1 MPRSKQ
7 ASHHARDI
15 HGHTRHW
22 SELLVDLASFLP
34 DQAPVTT
41 FVSQNTLRF
50 LEDQPFHEAMVRARR
65 LIGTNGYL
73 SFPEYIAMYRAGVIR
88 DSDIAEGFLRS
99 GFQLSSV
106 PTGWS
111 AIDWV
116 RLFLLS
122 EVPEYTRKARSWL
135 VREQPPA
142 GLKAHLPRIVWD
154 KICALPWNLGGHSE
168 TCLDDLP
175 LIELLARNESDLPW
189 QRIRETI
196 GPLCAMYL
204 DRGSGDW
211 SMPGRM
217 DSFFAFALQ
226 ILADRPTTQA
236 WQADAGREAQFIL
249 NDGITAE
256 LFLDTLLTWQQAD
269 PAHHPSILKRSM
281 MAHPGWAGM
290 MWRLERYPAERAVP
304 NQPVRL
310 VDYLAIQLLLEKH
323 LCLEAMGGA
332 SAMRSSG
339 IALRADLTLAIEQS
353 LHQFVG
359 PTDDAWDLFYAI
371 ASDPERSLPLLD
383 DHEPHALCAAVEGFT
398 RDHRRII
405 WQESFE
411 ASYRNRV
418 LSVISVRRQAPD
430 PGPAARPEFQVMT
443 CLDDREESFRR
454 AVEEAYPAAE
464 TFGGPGFFGLPV
476 RFTPI
481 GQIITQDICPL
492 HVKAVHHVREVPA
505 EGRSHARFQQQQS
518 FSRVMHRLDK
528 ASRTSVG
535 GSLVAGLLGLL
546 AYPALVVAFLLPHL
560 GARLRAAIARAS
572 RSFVKTDFEMKADS
586 EEGAFSIADQAERVH
601 ALMVNI
607 GMTGPFSR
615 IVVFL
620 GHGST
625 SVNNPHKS
633 AYDCGACGGNE
644 GVANARLLARLANST
659 VIRIELAKRGIK
671 IPSDTWFLGG
681 MHDTCN
687 ESIIIEDLDIVPRWA
702 VGMVN
707 QVQAKLNHCVRINS
721 VERCR
726 RFHSAPFLPTPDAAL
741 RHVQSRS
748 ADLGQPRPEVGHA
761 NNAMAVFGPRQ
772 WTRGVF
778 LDRRSFLISYNPQ
791 SDQEGI
797 YIERMLA
804 GIMPVIS
811 GINLQYYFS
820 RVDNDRLGCGTKLPH
835 NPVGLFGVQ
844 EGATGDLRTGLPR
857 QTVEIHHPLRLMVL
871 VASTPE
877 ILIRII
883 EKQPEVGRV
892 VRNGWVRLVCMDFR
906 DGSTHLYQ
914 ESQGFVTTMLDT
926 EPVPANK
933 GLKRSEEW
941 YGGHMNNLDPVLV
954 GPGPCVVSN
963 GTGNKEAFHAI

>member
-1 MPRSKQ
+1 MPRSIQ
-7 ASHHARDI
+7 ASHHTRDS
-15 HGHTRHW
+15 HGQTRHW

-50 LEDQPFHEAMVRARR
+50 LEDQPFHEAMVRAKR
-65 LIGTNGYL
+65 LLGTNGYL
-73 SFPEYIAMYRAGVIR
+73 SFSEYAGLYRSGVIR
-88 DSDIAEGFLRS
+88 DADIVEGYLRS
-99 GFQLSSV
+99 GFHLTTI

-111 AIDWV
+111 EIDWV
-116 RLFLLS
+116 RLFLLA
-122 EVPEYTRKARSWL
+122 EVPEFTRNARGWL

-142 GLKAHLPRIVWD
+142 RLKGHFPRIIWD
-154 KICALPWNLGGHSE
+154 KICSLPWNLGGHSE

-189 QRIRETI
+189 QRIRETV

-217 DSFFAFALQ
+217 DGFFGFALQ
-226 ILADRPTTQA
+226 ILGESPTTQA
-236 WQADAGREAQFIL
+236 WQADAGREAQSIL
-249 NDGITAE
+249 ASGLKAE
-256 LFLDTLLTWQQAD
+256 AVLDALLAWQQGD

-304 NQPVRL
+304 NQPVSL
-310 VDYLAIQLLLEKH
+310 VDYLAVQLLLEKH

-339 IALRADLTLAIEQS
+339 IGLRADLTLAIEQS
-353 LHQFVG
+353 PTQGGG
-359 PTDDAWDLFYAI
+359 PPDEAWDLFHAI
-371 ASDPERSLPLLD
+371 ASDPQRCLSLLD

-418 LSVISVRRQAPD
+418 VSVISARRLAPD
-430 PGPAARPEFQVMT
+430 SGPADRPEFQVMT

-454 AVEEAYPAAE
+454 AIEEAYPLAE

-476 RFTPI
+476 RFTPL
-481 GQIITQDICPL
+481 GQVITQDLCPL

-505 EGRSHARFQQQQS
+505 EGRSHTRFQQQQS
-518 FSRVMHRLDK
+518 ISRVMHRLDK

-535 GSLVAGLLGLL
+535 GSLLAGLLGLL
-546 AYPALVVAFLLPHL
+546 AYPALVIAFLLPHL
-560 GARLRAAIARAS
+560 GARLRAAIARTL
-572 RSFVKTDFEMKADS
+572 RSFVKTDFEMKPDS
-586 EEGAFSIADQAERVH
+586 EEGAFSIADQADRVH

-659 VIRIELAKRGIK
+659 NIRIELSKRGIK

-687 ESIIIEDLDIVPRWA
+687 ESVIIEDLDMVPRWA
-702 VGMVN
+702 VGLVKE
-707 QVQAKLNHCVRINS
+707 VQGKLNQSVRFNS
-721 VERCR
+721 IERCR
-726 RFHSAPFLPTPDAAL
+726 RFHSAPGSPTPDSAL

-778 LDRRSFLISYNPQ
+778 LDRRSFLISYKPE
-791 SDQEGI
+791 SDKDGA

-835 NPVGLFGVQ
+835 NPVGLLGVQ

-877 ILIRII
+877 ILAKII

-892 VRNGWVRLVCMDFR
+892 VRNGWVRLVCMDYR
-906 DGSTHLYQ
+906 DGKTSLYQ
-914 ESQGFVTTMLDT
+914 EGQGFVDMTLDQK
-926 EPVPANK
+926 PVLTKNSPT
-933 GLKRSEEW
+933 RSEEW
-941 YGGHMNNLDPVLV
+941 FGGQMNNLDPVLLGTGSCAV
-954 GPGPCVVSN
+954 LN
-963 GTGNKEAFHAI
+963 GTGDKEAFHAV